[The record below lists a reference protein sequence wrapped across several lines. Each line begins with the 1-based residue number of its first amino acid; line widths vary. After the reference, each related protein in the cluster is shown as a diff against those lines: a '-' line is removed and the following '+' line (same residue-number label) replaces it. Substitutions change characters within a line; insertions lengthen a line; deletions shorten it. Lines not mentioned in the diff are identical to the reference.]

1 MNPQHLR
8 NDPMFLNT
16 LYIQGYSTHQDVL
29 AITDFSMWSETYFG
43 LGSRCAVNKILFW
56 LPDVHTQLCKYGQLI
71 LPIAC
76 GMEFLSL
83 HLLLHTARVVK
94 KKLPE
99 AKTQSQ
105 KYVLNKNNESQCI
118 YAVVTC
124 DCSHLKKS
132 AVQNQITVHQ
142 FNHVYGN
149 ISKCGRMACQ
159 QHRCQQC
166 AGIMLDGGRA
176 SS

>member
-8 NDPMFLNT
+8 NDLMFLNT

-29 AITDFSMWSETYFG
+29 AITDFPMWSESYFG

-56 LPDVHTQLCKYGQLI
+56 LPDVHTKLCKYGQLI

-83 HLLLHTARVVK
+83 PLLK

-105 KYVLNKNNESQCI
+105 KYVLNKNNELETVRI
-118 YAVVTC
+118 AEP
-124 DCSHLKKS
+124 L
-132 AVQNQITVHQ
+132 QN
-142 FNHVYGN
+142 
-149 ISKCGRMACQ
+149 R
-159 QHRCQQC
+159 QHAQNP
-166 AGIMLDGGRA
+166 
-176 SS
+176 